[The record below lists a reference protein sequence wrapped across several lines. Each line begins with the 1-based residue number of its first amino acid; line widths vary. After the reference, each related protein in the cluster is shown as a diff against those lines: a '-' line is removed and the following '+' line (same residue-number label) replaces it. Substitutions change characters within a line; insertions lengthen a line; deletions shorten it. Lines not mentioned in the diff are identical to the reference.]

1 MMSIADKRHWYD
13 GWIYDRLLAPNQ
25 QVAFQK
31 IGNLIAEGSS
41 VIDIGC
47 GTGRLDFRV
56 AGRCR
61 SILAIDL
68 SEKNIKTAL
77 QTRNLLDVN
86 NVQFIH
92 SDLAS
97 VAKEGGRFF
106 DYSVLSY
113 ILHEVNT
120 SDRIKLLTDAASISE
135 KIIISDHKPETKIVA
150 KIIREVLEIGSGKD
164 HYSNYRSFI
173 NEGGIKQLAATT
185 RLKIIHEE
193 VHSSHL
199 QIMVLQKS

>member
-1 MMSIADKRHWYD
+1 MMNVSDKRHWYD

-31 IGNLIAEGSS
+31 ISNLIAEGSS

-47 GTGRLDFRV
+47 GTGRLDFKL
-56 AGRCR
+56 AAKCR
-61 SILAIDL
+61 SVLALDL

-77 QTRNLLDVN
+77 RTRGLLEVN

-97 VAKEGGRFF
+97 VVKQDGSFF

-113 ILHEVNT
+113 ILHEVNA
-120 SDRIKLLTDAASISE
+120 SERIKLLADAASISD
-135 KIIISDHKPETKIVA
+135 KIIISDHKPDTKTVA
-150 KIIREVLEIGSGKD
+150 RIIREVLEIGAGMD

-173 NEGGIKQLAATT
+173 NEGGIKQLAAAN

-199 QIMVLQKS
+199 HIVILQKS

>member
-1 MMSIADKRHWYD
+1 MMNVADKRHWYD

-31 IGNLIAEGSS
+31 ICNLIAEGSS

-47 GTGRLDFRV
+47 GTGRLDFRL

-61 SILAIDL
+61 SVLAIDL
-68 SEKNIKTAL
+68 SETNINTAL
-77 QTRNLLDVN
+77 RTRDLLEVN

-92 SDLAS
+92 SDLAA
-97 VAKEGGRFF
+97 VAKEDSKFF

-113 ILHEVNT
+113 ILHEVST
-120 SDRIKLLTDAASISE
+120 SERIKLLTDAASISE
-135 KIIISDHKPETKIVA
+135 KIIISDHKPEIKIVP
-150 KIIREVLEIGSGKD
+150 KIIREVLEMGAGMD

-173 NEGGIKQLAATT
+173 NEGGIKQLAAET

-199 QIMVLQKS
+199 HIVVLQKS

>member
-1 MMSIADKRHWYD
+1 MKIADKRHWYD

-25 QVAFQK
+25 KVPFQK
-31 IGNLIAEGSS
+31 ISNLIAEGSS

-47 GTGRLDFRV
+47 GTGRLAFRL
-56 AGRCR
+56 AARCR

-77 QTRNLLDVN
+77 RTRDLMKVN
-86 NVQFIH
+86 SVQFIH

-97 VAKEGGRFF
+97 VAREGGKIF

-120 SDRIKLLTDAASISE
+120 SERIKLLTCAASISE
-135 KIIISDHKPETKIVA
+135 KIIVSDHKPETKTVA
-150 KIIREVLEIGSGKD
+150 GIIREVLEIGAGMD

-173 NEGGIKQLAATT
+173 NEGGIKQLAAVTG
-185 RLKIIHEE
+185 LKIIHEE

-199 QIMVLQKS
+199 HIVVLQKT